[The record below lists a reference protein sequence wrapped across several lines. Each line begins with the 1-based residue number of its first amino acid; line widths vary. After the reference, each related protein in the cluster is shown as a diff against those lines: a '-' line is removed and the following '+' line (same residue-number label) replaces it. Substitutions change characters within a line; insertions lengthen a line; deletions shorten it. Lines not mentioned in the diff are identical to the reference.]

1 MSGIFILNL
10 TFVLVYTILELEI
23 KKIRR
28 KMKQKHFTCKC
39 DDKQNKKVRKQL
51 NKIAGK
57 TKESHIEI
65 IIRKTGDEK

>member
-1 MSGIFILNL
+1 M
-10 TFVLVYTILELEI
+10 
-23 KKIRR
+23 KKEV
-28 KMKQKHFTCKC
+28 KHFTCKC

-57 TKESHIEI
+57 TKESHIQI